1 MPDVLSG
8 AAVPLEPLP
17 GLRALPPLH
26 HEMCLLGVSKV
37 VTRDTGSANLLPVCI
52 PLQGN
57 HVRRL
62 IAMIR
67 ALKDE
72 D

>member
-8 AAVPLEPLP
+8 AAVPFEPLP
-17 GLRALPPLH
+17 GRGALPPL

-37 VTRDTGSANLLPVCI
+37 VTRDTGSANLPPVCF